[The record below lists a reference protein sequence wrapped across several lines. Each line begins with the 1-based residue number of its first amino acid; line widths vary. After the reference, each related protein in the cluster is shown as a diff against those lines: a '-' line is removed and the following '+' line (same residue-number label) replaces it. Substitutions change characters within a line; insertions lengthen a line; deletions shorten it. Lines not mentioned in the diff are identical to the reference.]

1 MTENEDLLA
10 RIGQLAGKVLDL
22 RFVSS
27 PLTSDQ
33 ARSIDTRAR
42 VLNQV
47 SKLPTSPSTCR
58 VMFLRVKDGLPI
70 REAEDAVVELHT
82 GIAHSF

>member
-27 PLTSDQ
+27 SLTPAQ
-33 ARSIDTRAR
+33 ARSIDTRTRAPHPI
-42 VLNQV
+42 N
-47 SKLPTSPSTCR
+47 KLPTSPSTCR
-58 VMFLRVKDGLPI
+58 VMFPRVKDGLPI
-70 REAEDAVVELHT
+70 HEAEDAVAELHT